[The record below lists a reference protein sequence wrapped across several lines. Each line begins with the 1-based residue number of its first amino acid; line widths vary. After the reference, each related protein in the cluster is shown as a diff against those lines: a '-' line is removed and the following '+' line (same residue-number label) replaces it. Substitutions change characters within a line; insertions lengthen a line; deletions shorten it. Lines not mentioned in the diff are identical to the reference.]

1 MIKFLIRLE
10 HDDVDD
16 RPKIDPIIVDDR
28 PKIDPI
34 VVEKPNSVRA
44 SCSLNPT
51 TPVTPSS
58 DESVECLLFI
68 DDTEFGGTIHV
79 ANGRAYMN
87 GGVVHF
93 SPLEEGN
100 LRVAVLGVLIKKAK
114 LPIPTEE
121 AQTIEDAIG
130 GFVSWPKRLIE
141 VDTGI
146 ESRGPVVKQLSKLG
160 FESEASI
167 DDAKKIPYKVINPKY
182 RLLAQHANKVMLP
195 EGDVI
200 MVNVSPS
207 LAAIPIP
214 VSFED
219 ISDFLQ
225 YLEIG
230 AGSITVY
237 ME

>member
-1 MIKFLIRLE
+1 MKLE
-10 HDDVDD
+10 F
-16 RPKIDPIIVDDR
+16 VDDR

-44 SCSLNPT
+44 SCSLSPT
-51 TPVTPSS
+51 TPVTPTS

-68 DDTEFGGTIHV
+68 DDVVKGGMIHV
-79 ANGRAYMN
+79 ANEQAYVN
-87 GGVVHF
+87 GSVVH
-93 SPLEEGN
+93 SLPLEEGN
-100 LRVAVLGVLIKKAK
+100 VRVTVLGVLIKKAK

-141 VDTGI
+141 MDTGI

-160 FESEASI
+160 FESEPSI
-167 DDAKKIPYKVINPKY
+167 DDAKKIPYKVINPKF
-182 RLLAQHANKVMLP
+182 RLLAQPANKVMLL

-214 VSFED
+214 MSFED
-219 ISDFLQ
+219 VSDFF
-225 YLEIG
+225 
-230 AGSITVY
+230 
-237 ME
+237 

>member
-1 MIKFLIRLE
+1 MT
-10 HDDVDD
+10 V
-16 RPKIDPIIVDDR
+16 
-28 PKIDPI
+28 
-34 VVEKPNSVRA
+34 
-44 SCSLNPT
+44 
-51 TPVTPSS
+51 
-58 DESVECLLFI
+58 
-68 DDTEFGGTIHV
+68 
-79 ANGRAYMN
+79 
-87 GGVVHF
+87 
-93 SPLEEGN
+93 
-100 LRVAVLGVLIKKAK
+100 LRVLIKKAK
-114 LPIPTEE
+114 LPILIEE
-121 AQTIEDAIG
+121 AKTTDDAIWR
-130 GFVSWPKRLIE
+130 FVSWPKRLIE
-141 VDTGI
+141 FDMAK
-146 ESRGPVVKQLSKLG
+146 ESRGPVVKQLSKLD

-219 ISDFLQ
+219 VSDFLQ

-230 AGSITVY
+230 AGGITVY